1 MDNFDLKKYL
11 AEGRLLKEGIPQES
25 EIADYVEAMFNDS
38 VVEKEGFQSDIWTKE
53 EYAAT
58 SRGEG
63 SVFMDLAAHLN
74 SVGGKDALEGNPDIH
89 LELLSNG
96 DIKWSADVTLDEDV
110 IKENEEQGYTLYD
123 TKVEYDNGKTGYM
136 IQLVNSEDGEEN
148 EIGFDQLYFDDED
161 NRLEVGVDFNSFDQ
175 GSYQEGEYT
184 ADEAMELYRKIN
196 ENLQDHSDE
205 EELELDADHDKGGKY
220 YSEEGAEAFR
230 IQPFKQNDIE
240 YTKDQ
245 AVRQGKYIVGLKG
258 EELKK
263 FISDYMAAWKED
275 KGDTP
280 EGKTFKEN
288 KDYKNDYANSEEDF
302 TDEMVVQKIKDI
314 IKYHELDPQDLIDE
328 IRIEFGVDAMD

>member
-11 AEGRLLKEGIPQES
+11 AEGKL
-25 EIADYVEAMFNDS
+25 Y
-38 VVEKEGFQSDIWTKE
+38 
-53 EYAAT
+53 
-58 SRGEG
+58 
-63 SVFMDLAAHLN
+63 
-74 SVGGKDALEGNPDIH
+74 
-89 LELLSNG
+89 
-96 DIKWSADVTLDEDV
+96 
-110 IKENEEQGYTLYD
+110 ENEEQGYTLF
-123 TKVEYDNGKTGYM
+123 TTNVEYDNGKTGYM
-136 IQLVNSEDGEEN
+136 YQLVNSEDREEN
-148 EIGFDQLYFDDED
+148 EIGFDQLFFDDED
-161 NRLEVGVDFNSFDQ
+161 NRLEMGVDFNSFDQ

-205 EELELDADHDKGGKY
+205 EELELDADYDKGGKY

-230 IQPFKQNDIE
+230 VQPFKLNNIE
-240 YTKDQ
+240 YTKHE
-245 AVRQGKYIVGLKG
+245 ANRMGRYIVGLEG

-302 TDEMVVQKIKDI
+302 TDEMVMEKIKDI
-314 IKYHELDPQDLIDE
+314 IKYHELDPSDVMEEVGQ
-328 IRIEFGVDAMD
+328 EFGIAFEFGRG